1 MDLAQPCVIVCIHF
15 TEQLQTFKVQT
26 EEIFRDWCP
35 IVRGSLE
42 MDRYYS
48 ADPSRSPRQCSDSSA
63 LLDREGAGGVLDN
76 TTFGSRSSMEEP
88 DFWSLLPAQWA
99 PVDYWY

>member
-1 MDLAQPCVIVCIHF
+1 
-15 TEQLQTFKVQT
+15 
-26 EEIFRDWCP
+26 
-35 IVRGSLE
+35 

-76 TTFGSRSSMEEP
+76 TTFGAEAAWKNLISGACCQHSGLQWIIYIKTSIEEKSE
-88 DFWSLLPAQWA
+88 SLKDKA
-99 PVDYWY
+99 PSDP